1 MQSGSPASPHTWVKA
16 RFSCADRGIQPS
28 LKRGIPTA
36 AITPNTTPLC
46 NRHTII
52 TLGPPN
58 MRDVNLDD
66 QFLDNPEDTLDWDEI
81 EGPPRTDLVYHAEV
95 RRLLEIREELLQL
108 QQELTDF
115 DDYDKLSD
123 DLLKN

>member
-1 MQSGSPASPHTWVKA
+1 
-16 RFSCADRGIQPS
+16 
-28 LKRGIPTA
+28 
-36 AITPNTTPLC
+36 
-46 NRHTII
+46 
-52 TLGPPN
+52 